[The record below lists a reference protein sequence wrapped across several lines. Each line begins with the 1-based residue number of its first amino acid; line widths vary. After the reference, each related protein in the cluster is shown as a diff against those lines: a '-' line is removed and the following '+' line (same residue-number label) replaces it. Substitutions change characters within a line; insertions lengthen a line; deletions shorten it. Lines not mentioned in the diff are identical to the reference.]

1 MRDEGLHPTK
11 LTNMW
16 LPFVVGCTRSLRQG
30 GRLALVLPAELLQVT
45 YAGELREYLVRKY
58 SHLTVVT
65 FRRLVFAGIQQEVI
79 VLLGIRRDEG
89 AARMSFV
96 EIDDMADLDT
106 KRIENVQP
114 VEADLH
120 HGREKWIQYYLT
132 PTELDLIR
140 ELEQSDAFSRLGH
153 YASVDVGVV
162 TGFNDFFVLTEE
174 EAEAHGVRDRCIPL
188 AARSVHIPGLVLR
201 EEEWLEAAAR
211 GGKVLLM
218 QLGKTART
226 NLSRRALEYVE
237 YGESYKIHEGYKCRI
252 RKPSWWYVPSVWA
265 PDAFLLRQIH
275 DGPRIIVNRSGAT
288 CTDTI
293 HRVRAT
299 LGTDIDW
306 LAAASVNSLTF
317 AFAEIRG
324 RSYGGGVLELEP
336 TEAEGLLFP
345 KPGTD
350 PLPIDELDALVRARG
365 VDSALSEVDRRVLIT
380 AGLSMTDVARLK
392 AIWRKLY
399 ERRLA
404 RKGRT
409 KKMVG
414 NASQV
419 VVSS

>member
-201 EEEWLEAAAR
+201 EEDERKSGWRRLPEAVKSCSCNWAKLPARTYLVVPSNTSSTVRAIRSTRAISAASANHR
-211 GGKVLLM
+211 GGM
-218 QLGKTART
+218 SHQCG
-226 NLSRRALEYVE
+226 RRM
-237 YGESYKIHEGYKCRI
+237 
-252 RKPSWWYVPSVWA
+252 
-265 PDAFLLRQIH
+265 
-275 DGPRIIVNRSGAT
+275 RSCCVKYMMA
-288 CTDTI
+288 
-293 HRVRAT
+293 H
-299 LGTDIDW
+299 
-306 LAAASVNSLTF
+306 
-317 AFAEIRG
+317 
-324 RSYGGGVLELEP
+324 
-336 TEAEGLLFP
+336 GLL
-345 KPGTD
+345 
-350 PLPIDELDALVRARG
+350 
-365 VDSALSEVDRRVLIT
+365 
-380 AGLSMTDVARLK
+380 
-392 AIWRKLY
+392 
-399 ERRLA
+399 
-404 RKGRT
+404 
-409 KKMVG
+409 
-414 NASQV
+414 
-419 VVSS
+419 